1 MRLER
6 PSRQAVAAL
15 AAALLGACTGSSA
28 DKPSTPAWM
37 ADRARQEAAMAK
49 ASPVFTGFGFA
60 DRRAESGITFQN
72 RVVDDAGRFYKA
84 VHYDHGMGVCAADV
98 DGDGLLDLYF
108 VTQLGTNQLWRNL
121 GGGKFADITKSAGLE
136 VPDAIAVGC
145 AFADVDNDG
154 KPDLFVTTV
163 RHGNH
168 LFRNDGGGH
177 FTDVTAAA
185 GVGYVGHS
193 SGAMFLDYDGDGLLD
208 LFVANVGR
216 YTTDRQGAGGYYV
229 GLADAF
235 QGHLHHDRGERSILY
250 RNLGGFRFR
259 DVTKEVGLEDES
271 WSGDAAMMDANG
283 DGRPD
288 IYLAN
293 MQGPDHLWLN
303 EGGRRFRDATATW
316 FARTPWGAMGLTVAD
331 FDGDGGQDLY
341 VTDMHS
347 DMFFDV
353 PPEDWLMERQKSNP
367 SQIPDAFVPEG
378 KDKFVFGNAL
388 FVGGG
393 ERGGKPVPFEEASD
407 RMGAET
413 YWPWGPSAADLNA
426 DGWTDLFVI
435 NGMNFPFRYQA
446 NSVLLNDA
454 GKKFLP
460 SEFTL
465 GVEPRAGGATE
476 QVWYKADCSPGSQ
489 ELPGP
494 GCKLCLNPKAGI
506 PGCHREP
513 DGSYTVMGA
522 LGSRSAVIADL
533 DNDGDLDIV
542 TNDFNGVP
550 QVLISNLGER
560 RPIHWLKVRLEGRR
574 SNREG
579 LGAVV
584 TVVAGDGSRQVRQVD
599 GKSGY
604 LSQSDMPLYF
614 GLGANDKVTSVE
626 VRWPSGIAQRVAGT
640 VAPNTTLTV
649 TESGGR

>member
-1 MRLER
+1 LGR
-6 PSRQAVAAL
+6 AVAVATATAL
-15 AAALLGACTGSSA
+15 SACGGPAADTPAI
-28 DKPSTPAWM
+28 PAWM
-37 ADRARQEAAMAK
+37 TDRARQEAAMVA
-49 ASPVFTGFGFA
+49 ASPVFTGFRFT
-60 DRRAESGITFQN
+60 DRRTESGITFRN

-84 VHYDHGMGVCAADV
+84 VHYDHGMGTCAADV
-98 DGDGLLDLYF
+98 DGDGLVDLYF
-108 VTQLGTNQLWRNL
+108 VTQLGTGQLWRNV
-121 GGGKFADITKSAGLE
+121 GGGKFADITKSAGLDL
-136 VPDAIAVGC
+136 PDAIGVGC

-154 KPDLFVTTV
+154 RPDLFITTV

-177 FTDVTAAA
+177 FTDVTTAA

-193 SGAMFLDYDGDGLLD
+193 SGALFFDYDGDGRLD

-216 YTTDRQGAGGYYV
+216 YTTDRRGAGGYYV

-259 DVTKEVGLEDES
+259 DVTQEVGLNDES
-271 WSGDAAMMDANG
+271 WSGDAAIMDVNA
-283 DGRPD
+283 DGHPD

-303 EGGRRFRDATATW
+303 EGGRRFHDATATW
-316 FARTPWGAMGLTVAD
+316 FARTPWGSMGLSVAD
-331 FDGDGGQDLY
+331 FDGDGYPDLY

-353 PPEDWLMERQKSNP
+353 PAEDWLMERQKSNP

-378 KDKFVFGNAL
+378 KGGFVFGNAL
-388 FVGGG
+388 FV
-393 ERGGKPVPFEEASD
+393 RGGVHDGIPVPFAEVSD

-413 YWPWGPSAADLNA
+413 YWPWGPSTGDLNA

-435 NGMNFPFRYQA
+435 NGMNFPFRYQT

-454 GKKFLP
+454 GRKFLP

-476 QVWYKADCSPGSQ
+476 QVWYKADCSAGSE

-494 GCKLCLNPKAGI
+494 GCKLCLDPRPGV
-506 PGCHREP
+506 PGCHREQ

-550 QVLISNLGER
+550 QVLVSNLRER
-560 RPIHWLKVRLEGRR
+560 RAIHWLKVRLEGRR
-574 SNREG
+574 SNRNG
-579 LGAVV
+579 IGAVV
-584 TVVAGDGSRQVRQVD
+584 TVVAGDGTRQVRPVD

-604 LSQSDMPLYF
+604 LSQSDLPLYF
-614 GLGANDKVTSVE
+614 GLGANDKVTAVE
-626 VRWPSGIAQRVAGT
+626 VRWPSGVVQRVTEGLG
-640 VAPNTTLTV
+640 PNTMVTV
-649 TESGGR
+649 PERGGR